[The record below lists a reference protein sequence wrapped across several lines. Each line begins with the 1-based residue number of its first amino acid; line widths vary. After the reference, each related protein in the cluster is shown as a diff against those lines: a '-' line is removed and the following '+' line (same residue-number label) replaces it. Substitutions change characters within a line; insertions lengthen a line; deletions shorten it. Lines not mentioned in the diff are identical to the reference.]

1 MDAAPFFGFLAIQAV
16 VYCNHS
22 DHHGW
27 GYWTMITFPET
38 LNALEIVL
46 DLLKSAAEVET
57 AVNDANDDMDGLRS
71 MMEFAHDKNFRDAK
85 AALKYIDDVLIPQLN
100 GSRQSLETV
109 TEEPL
114 KRLKMAQAQI
124 ERLVLRLRILDD
136 GSIGN
141 FLL

>member
-1 MDAAPFFGFLAIQAV
+1 
-16 VYCNHS
+16 
-22 DHHGW
+22 
-27 GYWTMITFPET
+27 MITFPET

-71 MMEFAHDKNFRDAK
+71 MMEFAHDKNFSDAR

-109 TEEPL
+109 TEEPI
-114 KRLKMAQAQI
+114 KRLKMAQAQV
-124 ERLVLRLRILDD
+124 ERLVIRLRILDD

-141 FLL
+141 SLL